1 MRTTTVKF
9 LNKDK
14 STFFPILRERI
25 EAYFVETAHSKQG
38 AGGMVVK
45 GLFMMALLLVPYG
58 LIISNQFSLP
68 AMLALVVL
76 MGIGKAGV
84 GMAVMHDANH
94 GSFSSKNWVN
104 NLFGAS
110 LFLIGGNV
118 KNWKTQ
124 HNTLHHTYTNIHNV
138 DEDITGKP
146 WLRLC
151 PSEVRKPYHRFQFI
165 YAFGLYG
172 LMTFSFL
179 AKDFR
184 LALSYNRQ
192 HASGNRTVTPF
203 SRHDMGV
210 LLISKLAYGLFIAG
224 IPLLTTDLTFG
235 QWLIGF
241 FVLHFVAGLILSLVF
256 QLAHIVEGAN
266 QPLPNESGS
275 ILNAWAIHQVQTT
288 ANFRCP
294 RLLSWYIGGLDY
306 QIEHHLFPTIS
317 HRHYP
322 ALSTIVRQTAI
333 EHGIRYNQKP
343 SFGAALQ
350 SHVQMLIDLGSDVS
364 CHTTNSYPTSK
375 LEKSLRRQ

>member
-1 MRTTTVKF
+1 MIKPTVKF

-14 STFFPILRERI
+14 STFFSVLRTRI
-25 EAYFVETAHSKQG
+25 DAYFTNTAQIRQG
-38 AGGMVVK
+38 NRKMVAK
-45 GLFMMALLLVPYG
+45 GIVMMAFMLLPYG
-58 LIISNQFSLP
+58 LIVSNQFSAW
-68 AMLALVVL
+68 AMLGLVAL
-76 MGIGKAGV
+76 MGVGKAGV

-94 GSFSSKNWVN
+94 GSFSSEKWINR
-104 NLFGAS
+104 LFGAS

-124 HNTLHHTYTNIHNV
+124 HNTLHHTYTNIHDV

-151 PSEVRKPYHRFQFI
+151 ASEVRKPYHRFQHV

-192 HASGNRTVTPF
+192 HAEGVGKVAPF
-203 SRHDMGV
+203 SREDMGV
-210 LLISKLAYGLFIAG
+210 LVLSKIIYTLFIAV
-224 IPLLTTDLTFG
+224 IPLLATDLSFG

-256 QLAHIVEGAN
+256 QLAHIVEGVA
-266 QPLPNESGS
+266 QPLPDELGHVD
-275 ILNAWAIHQVQTT
+275 NAWAIHQMHTT
-288 ANFRCP
+288 ANFSCS

-306 QIEHHLFPTIS
+306 QIEHHLFPMIS

-322 ALSTIVRQTAI
+322 ALAHIVRQTAL
-333 EHGIRYNQKP
+333 EHDVPYHQKP
-343 SFGAALQ
+343 SFGAALH
-350 SHVQMLIDLGSDVS
+350 SHVQMLISLG
-364 CHTTNSYPTSK
+364 
-375 LEKSLRRQ
+375 

>member
-1 MRTTTVKF
+1 MRKASVKF
-9 LNKDK
+9 LNKNK
-14 STFFPILRERI
+14 STFFSVLRERI
-25 EAYFVETAHSKQG
+25 DAYFVETAQSKQG
-38 AGGMVVK
+38 TGGMLLK
-45 GLFMMALLLVPYG
+45 GILMLALMLVPYG
-58 LIISNQFSLP
+58 LLVSNQFSP
-68 AMLALVVL
+68 TAMLGLVVL

-94 GSFSSKNWVN
+94 GSFSDKPWVN
-104 NLFGAS
+104 RLFGAS

-151 PSEVRKPYHRFQFI
+151 PSEARKPYHRFQYI

-184 LALSYNRQ
+184 LALSYNQQ
-192 HASGNRTVTPF
+192 HANGNPTVAPF
-203 SRHDMGV
+203 SNQDMGV
-210 LLISKLAYGLFIAG
+210 LVLSKLIYTVFIAV
-224 IPLLTTDLTFG
+224 IPLLAIDLTFG
-235 QWLIGF
+235 QWLLGF
-241 FVLHFVAGLILSLVF
+241 VILHFVAGLILSIVF
-256 QLAHIVEGAN
+256 QLAHIVEGAH
-266 QPLPNESGS
+266 QPLPDTSGNVP
-275 ILNAWAIHQVQTT
+275 NAWAIHQMHTT
-288 ANFRCP
+288 ANFRCS

-306 QIEHHLFPTIS
+306 QIEHHLFPMIS

-322 ALSTIVRQTAI
+322 ALSRIVRQTAN
-333 EHGIRYNQKP
+333 EHGVPYNQKS

-350 SHVQMLIDLGSDVS
+350 SHVQMLIALG
-364 CHTTNSYPTSK
+364 
-375 LEKSLRRQ
+375 